1 MKNEKEGVKCW
12 TKAAEEGDVDA
23 QLELGLLYENG
34 RGVSKNINEA
44 VKWFTKAAEQG
55 DERAKKA
62 LEELK
67 SK

>member
-1 MKNEKEGVKCW
+1 MSW
-12 TKAAEEGDVDA
+12 ARYYGDRKDA
-23 QLELGLLYENG
+23 L
-34 RGVSKNINEA
+34 
-44 VKWFTKAAEQG
+44 KWFTKAAEQG